1 MYNKA
6 RSEKNNA
13 VNNFGVWMVSVA
25 GPAIFN
31 TPCSNR
37 ISTNS
42 DQVLEFMVNS
52 FALNNETGGFKKISY
67 TDLEDY

>member
-1 MYNKA
+1 VLRGMLY
-6 RSEKNNA
+6 
-13 VNNFGVWMVSVA
+13 
-25 GPAIFN
+25 FN

-52 FALNNETGGFKKISY
+52 FALNNETDGFKKTSY
-67 TDLEDY
+67 TDLQDY